1 MVTLVFAGG
10 QDIEDTS
17 GNALTNTA
25 PAGSNTSFAVAN
37 TLPPPPLPTTPTV
50 TISVDPSPITEG
62 AVAAFTVGHRAPDRP
77 ADGEGDYRGW
87 AGLRGN
93 RPGKTQD
100 ETIPPVTATAPY
112 TGPTVNALVHP
123 AMANQLPTDSTALV
137 TGASRGIG
145 RAVALELAAAGVE
158 VVVNY
163 AHSPAAA
170 AQVVATIKER
180 GGRAYGLQAD
190 VSKETEA
197 DGLVKTV
204 LERSGNLDVLV
215 NNAGIT
221 RDGLLMRMKTADWQA
236 VIDLNLSG
244 VFYCTRAV
252 TRPML
257 KQKRGRIV
265 NITSVVGLMGNPGQ
279 ANYGAAKAGVIGL
292 TRTSAKELAS
302 RGITVNAVAPGFI
315 ATDMT
320 SGLGSDDLLKAIPM
334 GCFGQPE
341 HVAGAVRFLAAD
353 PAAAYITGQV
363 LQVDG
368 GIY

>member
-1 MVTLVFAGG
+1 MSWLTAWKRRQHHHRHAATRLAKLLSLAEVQGNSKSLCCFCRFRVHSWAVLCFKWLGG
-10 QDIEDTS
+10 PFQQP
-17 GNALTNTA
+17 LK
-25 PAGSNTSFAVAN
+25 VK
-37 TLPPPPLPTTPTV
+37 PPQ
-50 TISVDPSPITEG
+50 
-62 AVAAFTVGHRAPDRP
+62 FT
-77 ADGEGDYRGW
+77 
-87 AGLRGN
+87 
-93 RPGKTQD
+93 
-100 ETIPPVTATAPY
+100 
-112 TGPTVNALVHP
+112 
-123 AMANQLPTDSTALV
+123 AMANQLLTNRTALV

-145 RAVALELAAAGVE
+145 RAVALELAAAGAE

-163 AHSPAAA
+163 ARSPEAAA
-170 AQVVATIKER
+170 EVVTTIKEQ
-180 GGRAYGLQAD
+180 GGRAYGVQAD

-197 DGLVKTV
+197 DNLVKAA
-204 LERSGNLDVLV
+204 LERSGSLDVLV
-215 NNAGIT
+215 NNAGMT

-257 KQKRGRIV
+257 RQKRGRIV

-320 SGLGSDDLLKAIPM
+320 SGLESDALLKAIPM